1 MSEYEQTVNDLR
13 RYGASG
19 LVVGIVGLVLCA
31 VGFMANRALF
41 YQSWLYALIVWSSIT
56 VGCLSVLCLQNSIR
70 AQWGSA
76 IQRFLEAGARML
88 PFVAL
93 LFLPIFLGGMRYL
106 YPWAS
111 NGAAASQMA
120 HSKLI
125 YLRMPW
131 FAVRWGIYFLIWSF
145 LAYRLSSWSYQQDVS
160 GDPRLSQKRA
170 NLGAPG
176 MMIMLITVTL
186 SMTDW
191 VMSLYPGWDSTI
203 FGFLFTVGQALG
215 GASLMTVI
223 VMALS
228 GSAPWS
234 KIMSERIT
242 KDLGNVLLTLVIL
255 WAYASFSQYL
265 LIWSANLP
273 EEISFY
279 VTRARGGWWWMANA
293 LIFLQFFVPFFLLL
307 SSKLKRT
314 ASMLGFTAGVILFMR
329 MVDIFWIVMPA
340 FRSMR
345 FSMQWTDLAALM
357 AIGGFWAAG
366 LFYQAASRP
375 LLPLYDPRV
384 AAVMPESI

>member
-242 KDLGNVLLTLVIL
+242 KDLGNVLLAVFADMVSKSSGRDQFLCHPSSRGLVVDGKRSYFSAVLCSVFPAAFQQTKAHCVDAGIHCRSNIVYEDGGYFL
-255 WAYASFSQYL
+255 DSNACLPFNALQHAVDGPGGIDGNWRVLGSRAFLSGCLQTSASF
-265 LIWSANLP
+265 
-273 EEISFY
+273 
-279 VTRARGGWWWMANA
+279 V
-293 LIFLQFFVPFFLLL
+293 
-307 SSKLKRT
+307 
-314 ASMLGFTAGVILFMR
+314 
-329 MVDIFWIVMPA
+329 
-340 FRSMR
+340 
-345 FSMQWTDLAALM
+345 
-357 AIGGFWAAG
+357 
-366 LFYQAASRP
+366 
-375 LLPLYDPRV
+375 
-384 AAVMPESI
+384 